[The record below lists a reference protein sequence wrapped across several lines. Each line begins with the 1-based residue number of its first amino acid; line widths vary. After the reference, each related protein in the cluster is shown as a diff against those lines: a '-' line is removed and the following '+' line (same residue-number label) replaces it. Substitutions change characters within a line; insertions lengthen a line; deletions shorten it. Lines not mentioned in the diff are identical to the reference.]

1 MTSLL
6 KVIYYKWRFRL
17 KYWKSPMRLP
27 RLEQY
32 RGKKKCL
39 VMLAADYGNL
49 GDVAITY
56 AQEKFLR
63 EQLPGYEIVDVPIS
77 STLLDLNA
85 WRDVCTTDDIITV
98 VGGGNMTDLYFDIEL
113 LRQMAVEAFPNNRV
127 ILFPQTMF
135 FSETPAGR
143 YMRKRA
149 KKVYSGH
156 NNLTISSREQL
167 SFQAM
172 KEMIP
177 SSLFMPDIVMTLDER
192 EPAVERKG
200 ITLCLRQDK
209 ESKVTDDFKSELE
222 EELLK
227 NHKLTHYD
235 THIGRDRLTLKAREE
250 ELHKIWSQFRSSEW
264 VVTDRL
270 HGMIFAFITGTP
282 CIVLP
287 NNNYKIEGCYS
298 WIKECG
304 YIHYIDN
311 HTSIDDVI
319 NMIGKPITSN
329 FEEVSTRI
337 HSEFSK
343 LLMASH

>member
-17 KYWKSPMRLP
+17 KYWKSPTRLP

-113 LRQMAVEAFPNNRV
+113 LRQMAIEAFPNNRV

-156 NNLTISSREQL
+156 NNLTISSRERL
-167 SFQAM
+167 SFLAM

-177 SSLFMPDIVMTLDER
+177 NSLFMPDIVMTLDER

-235 THIGRDRLTLKAREE
+235 THIGRDRLTLKDREE

-287 NNNYKIEGCYS
+287 NNNYKIEGCYR

-311 HTSIDDVI
+311 HTTIDDVI
-319 NMIGKPITSN
+319 SMIGKPITSN

-343 LLMASH
+343 LLMA

>member
-17 KYWKSPMRLP
+17 KYWKSPTRLP

-113 LRQMAVEAFPNNRV
+113 LRQMAIEAFPNNRV

-167 SFQAM
+167 SFFAM

-177 SSLFMPDIVMTLDER
+177 NSLFMPDIVMTLDER

-209 ESKVTDDFKSELE
+209 ESKVTEDFKSELE

-235 THIGRDRLTLKAREE
+235 THIGRDRLTLKDREE

-311 HTSIDDVI
+311 HTTIDDVI
-319 NMIGKPITSN
+319 SMIGKPITSN

-343 LLMASH
+343 LLMA